1 MTVGIDLFFYIA
13 AAILFGLA
21 GFNVPA
27 AVRWEWLAFCV
38 LVLSLVV

>member
-1 MTVGIDLFFYIA
+1 MTLSMDLVLYLVSA
-13 AAILFGLA
+13 VLFGLA

-38 LVLSLVV
+38 LVISLIV

>member
-1 MTVGIDLFFYIA
+1 MANIDIILYIIA
-13 AAILFGLA
+13 AVLFGLA

-38 LVLSLVV
+38 LALSLLA

>member
-1 MTVGIDLFFYIA
+1 MGSIDFILYLVA
-13 AAILFGLA
+13 AVLFGLA

-38 LVLSLVV
+38 LALSLVV